1 MNLLT
6 IIQINTCER
15 CQQNNYKLQKAS
27 GVLHPIPVKLKI
39 WCQVGMDLIGPMP
52 ETQRGNKYIVTLTDY
67 FTKWAEAAPLADKT
81 ALGVAKFIYSVS
93 ATEN

>member
-1 MNLLT
+1 
-6 IIQINTCER
+6 
-15 CQQNNYKLQKAS
+15 
-27 GVLHPIPVKLKI
+27 
-39 WCQVGMDLIGPMP
+39 MDLIGPMP

-93 ATEN
+93 ATENQHTIMIHFLAYLPFFFLLIFSDLGHV